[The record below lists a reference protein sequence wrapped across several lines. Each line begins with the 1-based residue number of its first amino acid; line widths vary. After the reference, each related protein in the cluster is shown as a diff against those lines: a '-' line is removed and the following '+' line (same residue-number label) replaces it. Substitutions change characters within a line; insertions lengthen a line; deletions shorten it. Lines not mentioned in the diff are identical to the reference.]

1 MIEVVYNSNGLIK
14 NTTLDKY
21 NSADL
26 TWINVFNPKE
36 EDLSLISKKFGISI
50 STLKHFLDNDEIP
63 RIEKLKDHDII
74 ILKFLVE
81 KKVRTLGIVKGKNYV
96 LTSCIENINI
106 DIDKEVISKD
116 SSYLL
121 KFILN
126 KLIRNFSL
134 KLDSIEEEISHLEDI
149 IFDEKKDKD
158 NKEIYHLKKEL
169 IYIKKGLNS
178 NKDVISEIEKI
189 DDIKIELN
197 QLIEVENTLSYRITE
212 IMYLYMTYTSNKL
225 NETMKSFTVIASLI
239 LLPSLIAGIY
249 GMNLKIPL
257 SDINGSFYI
266 ILGVMLFFMIL
277 MILYFKYEKWV

>member
-1 MIEVVYNSNGLIK
+1 MIEVICNSNGLIK

-21 NSADL
+21 SSADL

-36 EDLSLISKKFGISI
+36 EELSLISKKFGIPI

-63 RIEKLKDHDII
+63 RIEKLKDYDII

-81 KKVRTLGIVKGKNYV
+81 KKVRTLGIVKSKNYI

-116 SSYLL
+116 SSYFL

-189 DDIKIELN
+189 DDIKLELN

-212 IMYLYMTYTSNKL
+212 IMYLYVTYTSNKL

-239 LLPSLIAGIY
+239 LLPSLVAGIY

-266 ILGVMLFFMIL
+266 ILGVMLLLMIL
-277 MILYFKYEKWV
+277 MILYFKHEKWV